1 MIADEYC
8 TAGSKD
14 YRGIRENAFRQF
26 KKFFSPSFIYDFSMK
41 DADGHKWNAF
51 HM

>member
-26 KKFFSPSFIYDFSMK
+26 KKSLVLLSSTTL
-41 DADGHKWNAF
+41 A
-51 HM
+51 